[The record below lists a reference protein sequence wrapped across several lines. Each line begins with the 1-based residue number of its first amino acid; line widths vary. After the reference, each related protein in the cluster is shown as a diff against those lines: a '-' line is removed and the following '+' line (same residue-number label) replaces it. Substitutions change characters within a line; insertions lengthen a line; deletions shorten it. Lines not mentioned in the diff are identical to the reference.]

1 MQPQQN
7 QSFQC
12 WTSNLENQIQME
24 QHKHWIKKHRFLITP
39 ASDVRSIN
47 TPPLPSPPMYTVPA
61 VDVVEVGVSAESWQR
76 RASAQCREIH
86 ILQGCS
92 LWPALTP
99 QSGIL
104 LIVQVSETEA
114 TGLKRSWTRGG
125 GDNG

>member
-1 MQPQQN
+1 
-7 QSFQC
+7 
-12 WTSNLENQIQME
+12 
-24 QHKHWIKKHRFLITP
+24 
-39 ASDVRSIN
+39 
-47 TPPLPSPPMYTVPA
+47 MYTVPA

-92 LWPALTP
+92 LWPTLTP

-114 TGLKRSWTRGG
+114 TGLKRSWTREGG
-125 GDNG
+125 GTMVKGSS